1 MSPATH
7 AVVGAAVAD
16 ATPRIW
22 LAIPLAFASH
32 FMCDAIYHFEAFY
45 PLSRTLGTTHQGALA
60 TAAVAVATLLLPV
73 LWLLNRGGRGL
84 GALYVYAA
92 GSCALLVFDD
102 WRVRAAS
109 TLLMAGLFLLAGREV
124 RLARWVIGA
133 LAAQLPD
140 LVRGGIEPLN
150 RFHIFM
156 HYDGSRD
163 LGQIFYHLVHSEPRL
178 HPNVRFE
185 NPYYLTGYAVEV
197 LIEVGIVVGLLYY
210 LGRGSRST
218 E

>member
-7 AVVGAAVAD
+7 AVVGAAIAG

-32 FMCDAIYHFEAFY
+32 FVCDAIYHFEAFY
-45 PLSRTLGTTHQGALA
+45 PLSRALGTTYNGAFA
-60 TAAVAVATLLLPV
+60 AAAVVMAVLLLPV

-84 GALYVYAA
+84 GAFYVYSA
-92 GSCALLVFDD
+92 GTCAVLVFDD
-102 WRVRAAS
+102 WRVRAAL
-109 TLLMAGLFLLAGREV
+109 TFLIAGLLLLAGREV
-124 RLARWVIGA
+124 RLARWIIGA

-140 LVRGGIEPLN
+140 LIREGIGPLN

-163 LGQIFYHLVHSEPRL
+163 LGQIFYSLVQGEPGL
-178 HPNVRFE
+178 HTNVRFE
-185 NPYYLTGYAVEV
+185 NPYYLTGYAGEV
-197 LIEVGIVVGLLYY
+197 LIEVVIVVGLLYY
-210 LGRGSRST
+210 LRRPPRLSK
-218 E
+218 

>member
-7 AVVGAAVAD
+7 AVVGAALAD
-16 ATPRIW
+16 STRRVW

-32 FMCDAIYHFEAFY
+32 FVCDSIYHFEAFY
-45 PLSRTLGTTHQGALA
+45 PLSRLLGTTYEGAFA
-60 TAAVAVATLLLPV
+60 AAAAVMALLLLPV

-92 GSCALLVFDD
+92 ATSTVMVFDD
-102 WRVRAAS
+102 WRVRGALA
-109 TLLMAGLFLLAGREV
+109 LLIAGLFLIAGSEV
-124 RLARWVIGA
+124 RFAHWIVGA
-133 LAAQLPD
+133 LSAQLPD
-140 LVRGGIEPLN
+140 LIREGIRPLN

-156 HYDGSRD
+156 HYDGTWD
-163 LGQIFYHLVHSEPRL
+163 LGQIFYHLVHGEPGL
-178 HPNVRFE
+178 HTNVRFE
-185 NPYYLTGYAVEV
+185 NPYYVTGYVVEV

-210 LGRGSRST
+210 LRGPSRSP

>member
-1 MSPATH
+1 
-7 AVVGAAVAD
+7 
-16 ATPRIW
+16 
-22 LAIPLAFASH
+22 
-32 FMCDAIYHFEAFY
+32 
-45 PLSRTLGTTHQGALA
+45 
-60 TAAVAVATLLLPV
+60 
-73 LWLLNRGGRGL
+73 
-84 GALYVYAA
+84 
-92 GSCALLVFDD
+92 
-102 WRVRAAS
+102 
-109 TLLMAGLFLLAGREV
+109 MAGLFLLAGREV

-150 RFHIFM
+150 RFHNFM

-163 LGQIFYHLVHSEPRL
+163 LGQVVYRLVHGEPGL

-210 LGRGSRST
+210 LGRGSRSA